1 MNKQVLSILVENT
14 AGVLSRVSGL
24 FSRRGYSIDSISAG
38 VTKNPHYTRMTVVC
52 NGDTLILEQITRQV
66 EKLEDVLSV
75 KVLEVGQSV
84 RRELMLV
91 KVKVLPEQRPGVTNI
106 VDIFRGNI
114 VDVSKD
120 SMIIE
125 VTGDKS
131 KLEAFVDLLDGYEIL
146 ETARTGITGLSRG
159 SDGICRSI
167 PEDEDE

>member
-1 MNKQVLSILVENT
+1 MIISDILSYPFLLRALIVGFLVSVSSSLLGVSLVTFLLMCASPLDPLQTNVGQT
-14 AGVLSRVSGL
+14 ALGSMS
-24 FSRRGYSIDSISAG
+24 
-38 VTKNPHYTRMTVVC
+38 P
-52 NGDTLILEQITRQV
+52 EQV

-75 KVLEVGQSV
+75 KVLEDGQSV

-91 KVKVLPEQRPGVTNI
+91 KVRVLPDQRPGVTTI

-114 VDVSKD
+114 IDVSKD

-131 KLEAFVDLLDGYEIL
+131 KLEAFLDLLDGYDIL

-159 SDGICRSI
+159 SEGIFY
-167 PEDEDE
+167 PVPEEDE